1 MMMIAIQSAILPTDF
16 TSGLELL
23 TNAAEITIAEI
34 VIDEARHEVMI
45 PMRRWSY
52 ERGRFLFVNYF
63 KELSPEPIA
72 STLVIRDTASCE
84 LKNHHDRPEFCLMF
98 GVKIENREVY
108 LCSAEEDHG
117 VPCFEMT
124 IRVLSYDIELCDE
137 DK

>member
-1 MMMIAIQSAILPTDF
+1 MQLTIKSDLDISDLF
-16 TSGLELL
+16 RGLELL
-23 TNAAEITIAEI
+23 TNAAGITLADI
-34 VIDEARHEVMI
+34 VIDEARHEVTI

-72 STLVIRDTASCE
+72 STLVIRDTASCD
-84 LKNHHDRPEFCLMF
+84 LKNRHDGPQICLLF

-108 LCSAEEDHG
+108 LCSVEEGHG

-124 IRVLSYDIELCDE
+124 IRVLSYDIELRD
-137 DK
+137 DGK